1 MLHVETCSYRN
12 SPRIVSC
19 LIFKRRIVMRRWEDE
34 EAGRNIEEAGRNIE
48 EAGLRG
54 TRRV

>member
-1 MLHVETCSYRN
+1 
-12 SPRIVSC
+12 
-19 LIFKRRIVMRRWEDE
+19 MRRWEDE